1 MRAVLRSFLLSC
13 VFFLLSCGPGLDSF
27 PDPGDWPALAGPGA
41 PDGAFEEA
49 ALWSSCSYLTGS
61 SDDLDSHGSVTMYDG
76 YLVMPW
82 APEEGGGGL
91 SSFALDDPCSPEKVG
106 ERSDSGIRETHGI
119 SLRRHEEQVLAAFA
133 YHGGLSGDGV
143 SGGVQ
148 VWDLTDLEQPHV
160 IGQLPLPGYNYPD
173 GTSRV
178 TIATAWLGE
187 LLLVA
192 GADNGLYVVDAS
204 EPSGLELIGQHELAS
219 SIRLGRVHVLGS
231 MGMLSSMEG
240 ARTLLVEFGED
251 GTPELL
257 PAGELAVEDSDGV
270 ERDYHFAEWVG
281 NTALFARKESGGG
294 FISYRFEPPSEL
306 YFDAEHYNSDGFG
319 GHVRRQN
326 GRLFLG
332 DSNFAGVY
340 DISSGGAPVEEGRAQ
355 LQGDLDVATPIGNV
369 MVLSVDKDASPG
381 QASAVVPFTGSGDS
395 EGPRVEFTWPAD
407 DSVLVPAS
415 TRLGVAFDE
424 EVEFKSVFEG
434 SFRVATAAGQRVAGS
449 FSVQGSLVT
458 FSPDEALA
466 EDTTYEVVIPLGG
479 VVDFTGNATADE
491 FSYSFTTGEGLEQ

>member
-1 MRAVLRSFLLSC
+1 
-13 VFFLLSCGPGLDSF
+13 
-27 PDPGDWPALAGPGA
+27 
-41 PDGAFEEA
+41 
-49 ALWSSCSYLTGS
+49 
-61 SDDLDSHGSVTMYDG
+61 MYDG

-91 SSFALDDPCSPEKVG
+91 SSFSFADPCSPEKVG

-119 SLRRHEEQVLAAFA
+119 SLRRRGEQVLAAFA
-133 YHGGLSGDGV
+133 YHGGPSGDGV

-148 VWDLTDLEQPHV
+148 VWDLSDLEQPHV

-178 TIATAWLGE
+178 TIATAWLGD

-204 EPSGLELIGQHELAS
+204 EPGELALVQQHELAS

-231 MGMLSSMEG
+231 LGMLSSLEG

-257 PAGELAVEDSDGV
+257 PAGELAVVDSDGV

-281 NTALFARKESGGG
+281 DTALFARKESGGG
-294 FISYRFEPPSEL
+294 FVSYRFEAPFEL
-306 YFDAEHYNSDGFG
+306 LFEAEHYNSDGFG

-326 GRLFLG
+326 GRVFLG

-355 LQGDLDVATPIGNV
+355 LQGDLDIATPIGNV

-381 QASAVVPFTGSGDS
+381 QASAVVPFASSADS
-395 EGPRVEFTWPAD
+395 QGPRVEFTWPAD
-407 DSVLVPAS
+407 GSILVPAS
-415 TRLGVAFDE
+415 TRIGVAFDE

-434 SFRVATAAGQRVAGS
+434 SFRVATAAGQRVPGS
-449 FSVQGSLVT
+449 FSLQGGLVT
-458 FSPDEALA
+458 FSPEEPLA
-466 EDTTYEVVIPLGG
+466 QDTIYEVVIPAGG
-479 VVDFTGNATADE
+479 VVDFTGNATAE
-491 FSYSFTTGEGLEQ
+491 EYGYSFTTGEGLD